1 MAIKFESLVLIPFLM
16 VRCWYSILNF
26 FRFDNC
32 IFKSLRRC
40 LNPVTNKCHEH
51 CVDRRR
57 IVVQCFQ
64 PNQPFI
70 ASEMLTTLAIANYR
84 SIRNLILPLSRLNV
98 VTGVNGSG
106 KSSLYRALRLLALTA
121 QGRLIAALA
130 DEGGLQS
137 TLWAGPETISR
148 AVRQGNHPPQATRR
162 NEPVNLKLGF
172 CTGQL
177 GYAIDL
183 GLPSP
188 SSSMFGAD
196 PEIKRECI
204 WNGAFLR
211 PASLLVDRKNWIV
224 HTRTDHGS
232 WCQMTE
238 TLSPFD
244 SMLAELADP
253 HAAPEMLKLR
263 ELIRSWRF
271 YDHLRTDIDAPARR
285 VQIAT
290 HTPVLTADGASLAAT
305 WQTIREIGDADGL
318 KEAVSDGF
326 PGARVGVQQVGNG
339 LQIMMW
345 QNGLLRALSAP
356 ELSEGTLRYLLCIA
370 ALLSPRPP
378 ALMVLNEPETSLHP
392 DLLPALARLIIKASG
407 ESQIVV
413 VSHSTRLVAA
423 LEREGGANTMTLDKE
438 CGETLAPGVHALE
451 RPSWRWPKR

>member
-1 MAIKFESLVLIPFLM
+1 
-16 VRCWYSILNF
+16 
-26 FRFDNC
+26 
-32 IFKSLRRC
+32 
-40 LNPVTNKCHEH
+40 
-51 CVDRRR
+51 
-57 IVVQCFQ
+57 
-64 PNQPFI
+64 
-70 ASEMLTTLAIANYR
+70 MLTTLAIANYR
-84 SIRNLILPLSRLNV
+84 SIRKLIIPLSQLNI
-98 VTGVNGSG
+98 VTGANGSG
-106 KSSLYRALRLLALTA
+106 KSSLYRALRLLAFTA

-137 TLWAGPETISR
+137 TLWAGPETISA
-148 AVRQGNHPPQATRR
+148 AVRQGMHPPQGTRR

-188 SSSMFGAD
+188 SASMFGAD
-196 PEIKRECI
+196 PAIKRECI
-204 WNGAFLR
+204 WSGAFLR
-211 PASLLVDRKNWIV
+211 AAGLLVDRKNWGV
-224 HTRTDHGS
+224 HTRAADGS
-232 WCQMTE
+232 WRQMTE
-238 TLSPFD
+238 NLSPFD

-253 HAAPEMLKLR
+253 HAAPEMLTLR

-290 HTPVLTADGASLAAT
+290 HTPVLSADGASLAST
-305 WQTIREIGDADGL
+305 WQTICEIGDADGL
-318 KEAVSDGF
+318 KEAVSDAF
-326 PGARVGVQQVGNG
+326 PGAMVGVQPVGNG
-339 LQIMMW
+339 LQIMMR
-345 QNGLLRALSAP
+345 QHGLLRALSAA

-378 ALMVLNEPETSLHP
+378 ALIVLNEPETSLHP

-423 LEREGGANTMTLDKE
+423 LEREGGATTIALEKE
-438 CGETLAPGVHALE
+438 YGETLVQGVHTLE
-451 RPSWRWPKR
+451 QPSWRWPKRRTGLRRLDRPQLFLSQQ